1 SRSRAAARR
10 RAALQA
16 ESAAWSANCSTSSA
30 LSHQRGGSD
39 MRRSYGDPSPSVLEM
54 HEHSAGVLGIL
65 LDPVVAGLDVLA
77 VQEPQH
83 PLLELTAAL
92 AGDDLDGPGAGALG
106 LVDDL
111 LEGAVD
117 VP

>member
-1 SRSRAAARR
+1 
-10 RAALQA
+10 
-16 ESAAWSANCSTSSA
+16 SA

-117 VP
+117 VPGAVVDVVQVQRDPLAHRFTRGRR